1 MFRSSREASQK
12 SSSKASD
19 ASSAYERLNSGRS
32 VANSML
38 PAFMRPSGPPKS
50 MSLFQAPDRPR
61 SPVYT
66 SFDRTRS
73 ISPDID
79 NFNTFFHSVFD
90 PARDPSDILLKVRH
104 RDIYRE
110 DLRSFAVGEPLTRGI
125 IDGSLSII
133 KQLNHDFLIKD
144 EANDKVIISSTEFS
158 QGIFC
163 NTKSTIFHA
172 PTYVMKY
179 E

>member
-1 MFRSSREASQK
+1 MFRNSRDLSQK
-12 SSSKASD
+12 SSSKASE
-19 ASSAYERLNSGRS
+19 ASSAYERLNSGRAIAS
-32 VANSML
+32 QLL
-38 PAFMRPSGPPKS
+38 PSFMRSTGPSKS
-50 MSLFQAPDRPR
+50 ITLFQSSERPR
-61 SPVYT
+61 SPMYS
-66 SFDRTRS
+66 SFDRPGSR
-73 ISPDID
+73 SPDSD
-79 NFNTFFHSVFD
+79 NFTSFFHSIFD
-90 PARDPSDILLKVRH
+90 SSRDPSDIVLKVRH

-110 DLRSFAVGEPLTRGI
+110 DLRTFASGEALTRGI
-125 IDGSLSII
+125 IDGCLSII